1 VLIGEFSSIFN
12 SSAHSARRRGAK
24 PNIHQ
29 DAAGGL
35 IRSIVLS
42 LDELKITE
50 KCGKGGRKVTSVGQ
64 RALDQVARHVALG
77 EA

>member
-1 VLIGEFSSIFN
+1 M
-12 SSAHSARRRGAK
+12 

-35 IRSIVLS
+35 IRSIILS

>member
-1 VLIGEFSSIFN
+1 MS
-12 SSAHSARRRGAK
+12 RRGAL
-24 PNIHQ
+24 PNIHH
-29 DAAGGL
+29 DAAGGI
-35 IRSIVLS
+35 IRSIILS

-50 KCGKGGRKVTSVGQ
+50 KCGKGGRKVTNVGQ